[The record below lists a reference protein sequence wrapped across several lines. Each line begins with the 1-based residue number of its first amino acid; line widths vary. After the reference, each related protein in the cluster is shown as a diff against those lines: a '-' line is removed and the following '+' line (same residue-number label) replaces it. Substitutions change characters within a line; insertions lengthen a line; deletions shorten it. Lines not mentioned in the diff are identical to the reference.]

1 MGNIHADMK
10 EPSEVGNSKQKGIRR
25 ISLQRFTAYN
35 RGYTFQI
42 ANPYKKGDTTGVQ
55 HDDHEMGNSQGI
67 RIPAQIM
74 REKMLKIGDRIEFDT
89 SRPDEI
95 VITIS
100 KTSDRQLKA
109 AGILSRYA
117 KGKPDME
124 AEQSAIRNAILEKH
138 AKDGKS

>member
-1 MGNIHADMK
+1 M
-10 EPSEVGNSKQKGIRR
+10 
-25 ISLQRFTAYN
+25 
-35 RGYTFQI
+35 
-42 ANPYKKGDTTGVQ
+42 
-55 HDDHEMGNSQGI
+55 
-67 RIPAQIM
+67 
-74 REKMLKIGDRIEFDT
+74 
-89 SRPDEI
+89 
-95 VITIS
+95 IS

>member
-1 MGNIHADMK
+1 MY
-10 EPSEVGNSKQKGIRR
+10 S
-25 ISLQRFTAYN
+25 
-35 RGYTFQI
+35 
-42 ANPYKKGDTTGVQ
+42 TTITKW
-55 HDDHEMGNSQGI
+55 GNSQGI

-74 REKMLKIGDRIEFDT
+74 REKMLNIGDRIEFDT

-100 KTSDRQLKA
+100 KTSGRQLKA

-117 KGKPDME
+117 KGKPDLD
-124 AEQSAIRNAILEKH
+124 AEQRAIRNAILEKH